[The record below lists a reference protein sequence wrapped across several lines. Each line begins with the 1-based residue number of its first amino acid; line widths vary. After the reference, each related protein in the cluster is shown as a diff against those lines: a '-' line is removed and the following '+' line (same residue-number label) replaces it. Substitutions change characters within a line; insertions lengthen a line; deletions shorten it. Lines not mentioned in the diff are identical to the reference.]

1 MDPPQHSSGSQDS
14 AEKLDLPPSSLFVP
28 KFTKA
33 REPRP
38 LNRDSTPVPPELNRE
53 PSPADVPPLPLPR
66 ARPSRSAEG
75 TRIADLIA
83 AQAGGARVI
92 GTISRTLSPPSPAP
106 SPASSARTL
115 DTSCNPTPSSE
126 SRPLDPDERSA

>member
-1 MDPPQHSSGSQDS
+1 MTAS
-14 AEKLDLPPSSLFVP
+14 
-28 KFTKA
+28 
-33 REPRP
+33 
-38 LNRDSTPVPPELNRE
+38 
-53 PSPADVPPLPLPR
+53 ADVTELSPLSLAADD

-106 SPASSARTL
+106 SPASSTRTL
-115 DTSCNPTPSSE
+115 ETASNPTPSSE
-126 SRPLDPDERSA
+126 SRPLDPDERGA